1 MLQNFKMLL
10 SLNRGVL
17 LLEDETVSPLQLCLF
32 VSLSVFFG
40 IPLLAVRRSA
50 LPASP
55 LPPMVSSHGLVPM
68 VSFPWS
74 NTMVSSHGLVPMVLF
89 PWSHFHG
96 LIPWFH
102 LMVSFTWSRS
112 NGHIPWSHRMVSSD
126 GLIQKK
132 STLTAS
138 GVLTPC
144 GGGGLQEGGP
154 MWWWSSDGPDG

>member
-102 LMVSFTWSRS
+102 LMVSSDGLLHMVSFQ
-112 NGHIPWSHRMVSSD
+112 WSHSMVSSH
-126 GLIQKK
+126 GLI
-132 STLTAS
+132 
-138 GVLTPC
+138 
-144 GGGGLQEGGP
+144 
-154 MWWWSSDGPDG
+154 